1 MTFRTLSIC
10 KVTEQLQFTEE
21 QGRIFLT
28 AGDRPER
35 IARRRQLIDSVS
47 VQRGE
52 RILEVGCGGGQL
64 SAEIAVL
71 VGPTGRV
78 EGVDISDDMVA
89 AARLRFREQPFSSW
103 VHFTQ
108 ADAAELPFADGSFDA
123 AVSHMV
129 LEYVNPIDI
138 ALRELRRVLR
148 KGGRILVVDHDS
160 DSVVWHSSNPGRM
173 AKVLLAWDEHLVH
186 PWLPRD
192 LEVRLRSAGFT
203 DVRIEPHAILETGEG
218 HYLIDMV
225 AAFVPGRRGVTK
237 EEAVEWADDLHELG
251 RRGRYFFSAT
261 LYWFTA
267 SVPA

>member
-1 MTFRTLSIC
+1 MTEHLKFS
-10 KVTEQLQFTEE
+10 ED

-35 IARRRQLIDSVS
+35 IARRRQLIDAVS
-47 VQRGE
+47 VRRGE

-64 SAEIAVL
+64 SAEIAAL
-71 VGPTGRV
+71 VGPAGRV
-78 EGVDISDDMVA
+78 DGVDLSADMLA
-89 AARLRFREQPFSSW
+89 AARLRLREQPFSSK

-123 AVSHMV
+123 GLAHMV
-129 LEYVNPIDI
+129 YEYVTPIDA
-138 ALRELRRVLR
+138 ALRDLRRVLR
-148 KGGRILVVDHDS
+148 KRGRILVVDHDS
-160 DSVVWHSSNPGRM
+160 DSVVWHSSDPGRM
-173 AKVLLAWDEHLVH
+173 ARVLQAWDEHLAH

-192 LEVRLRSAGFT
+192 LDARLRAAGFI
-203 DVRIEPHAILETGEG
+203 DVRIEPHIVLETGEG

-225 AAFVPGRRGVTK
+225 AAFVAGRRGVSK

-267 SVPA
+267 RVPA

>member
-1 MTFRTLSIC
+1 M
-10 KVTEQLQFTEE
+10 TEQLKFTEE

-47 VQRGE
+47 VQPGE
-52 RILEVGCGGGQL
+52 RILDVGCGGGQL
-64 SAEIAVL
+64 SAEIAEL
-71 VGPTGRV
+71 VGPAGRV
-78 EGVDISDDMVA
+78 DGVDVSDEMVG
-89 AARLRFREQPFSSW
+89 AARRRFRDQLFSSSL
-103 VHFTQ
+103 HFTQ

-123 AVSHMV
+123 AIAHMV
-129 LEYVNPIDI
+129 YEYVNPIDT

-148 KGGRILVVDHDS
+148 KGGRILIVDHDS
-160 DSVVWHSSNPGRM
+160 DSVVWHSSNQGRM
-173 AKVLLAWDEHLVH
+173 ARVLQAWDEHLAH

-192 LEVRLRSAGFT
+192 LEARLRTAGFA

-225 AAFVPGRRGVTK
+225 AGFVPGRRGVSK
-237 EEAVEWADDLHELG
+237 EEAAEWADDLHELG
-251 RRGRYFFSAT
+251 RRGQYFFSAT